1 MAGTRAVTCHVS
13 RYKTECG
20 QAHSRVCQTSYT
32 TACQHSVTLD
42 CRTEH
47 SEVGHVSNILHY
59 HVHVSQEC
67 TEESTVQCYTA
78 EECAPVAATNCVSR
92 PREVCEQVPVQDCR

>member
-1 MAGTRAVTCHVS
+1 MRQWPGTRAVTCHVYHKTHAVTCHVS

-59 HVHVSQEC
+59 HVHV
-67 TEESTVQCYTA
+67 
-78 EECAPVAATNCVSR
+78 
-92 PREVCEQVPVQDCR
+92 

>member
-1 MAGTRAVTCHVS
+1 MRQGPGTRAVTCHVS

-47 SEVGHVSNILHY
+47 SEVGHVSNILH
-59 HVHVSQEC
+59 
-67 TEESTVQCYTA
+67 
-78 EECAPVAATNCVSR
+78 
-92 PREVCEQVPVQDCR
+92 

>member
-1 MAGTRAVTCHVS
+1 MRQGPGTRAVTCHVS

-59 HVHVSQEC
+59 TAGDEGSVGVLSS
-67 TEESTVQCYTA
+67 ESISAHFQGLLTSVQL
-78 EECAPVAATNCVSR
+78 AATK
-92 PREVCEQVPVQDCR
+92 

>member
-1 MAGTRAVTCHVS
+1 MS

-59 HVHVSQEC
+59 HVHVSHILHCARVQEC
-67 TEESTVQCYTA
+67 TKESTVQCYTA
-78 EECAPVAATNCVSR
+78 EDCAPVAATNCVSR